1 MTKANYFYVNR
12 SLMDSDMWLS
22 EPFTRA
28 QAWIDLIGLARHTA
42 GYTRI
47 KGVRIDLQRGQLCWA
62 KLTLSKRWKWSRG
75 KVDRFLAELQA
86 DGMVEQHTSTKT
98 TIIHVVNYDL
108 YQSGGTTVGATVEA
122 ENSTTDGQQ
131 TGNRRATGAHKEEG
145 KEGKEVKEGIKKDK
159 NYPPNPNAESEF
171 DSDWDSAAVPSQIDT
186 PEIRQLFRQWRETR
200 QIDGRKIGMSV
211 IELKGLTDEMF
222 RAALT
227 PYDAV
232 DCLRACANNG
242 WKNFNVNAWRRQA
255 GKSESSVS
263 RHASVGAA
271 SLAEGKL

>member
-86 DGMVEQHTSTKT
+86 DGMIEQHTSTKT

-108 YQSGGTTVGATVEA
+108 YQSGGTTVGTTGESADGQRTGNGRA
-122 ENSTTDGQQ
+122 TDGQLAR
-131 TGNRRATGAHKEEG
+131 TKKNVKKEDNG
-145 KEGKEVKEGIKKDK
+145 KNV
-159 NYPPNPNAESEF
+159 NPPPPIAESEF
-171 DSDWDSAAVPSQIDT
+171 DSDWISAAVPSQIDT

-242 WKNFNVNAWRRQA
+242 WKTFNVNAWRRQA

-263 RHASVGAA
+263 KHASVGAA